1 MGQFLNQPDFI
12 EFGKVVAPSNTIN
25 ASTNLNKASLWVG
38 GTGTVKAILSST
50 LGGVVTDLTITSPGA
65 GYTTATGVAT
75 LNDDGTV
82 ASGLTVDITVDN
94 STSSIVTAVLN
105 NAGSGYTVGQTLRL
119 AGGTS
124 MAVIT
129 VTGVNNTPL
138 ASQAVSFQGVQAG
151 TYLPVIVD
159 YVLIEST
166 SPASLMIACH

>member
-12 EFGKVVAPSNTIN
+12 EFGKVVTPSNTID

-50 LGGVVTDLTITSPGA
+50 LGGVVESFTITSPGV
-65 GYTTATGVAT
+65 GYTTGAAVAT
-75 LNDDGTV
+75 LNDDGTD
-82 ASGLTVDITVDN
+82 ATGLTVDITVDGN
-94 STSSIVTAVLN
+94 GAIVTAVLN
-105 NAGSGYTVGQTLRL
+105 NTGSGYIVGQTLRI

-124 MAVIT
+124 VAVIT
-129 VTGVNNTPL
+129 ITGVDNTPL

-159 YVLIEST
+159 YVLIEGT
-166 SPASLMIACH
+166 NPATLMIACH

>member
-12 EFGKVVAPSNTIN
+12 EFGKVVAPSNTID

-50 LGGVVTDLTITSPGA
+50 LGGVVESFTITSPGA
-65 GYTTATGVAT
+65 GYTTGAAVAT
-75 LNDDGTV
+75 LNDDGNDAT
-82 ASGLTVDITVDN
+82 GLTVDITVDGN
-94 STSSIVTAVLN
+94 GAIVTAVLN
-105 NAGSGYTVGQTLRL
+105 NTGSGYVVGQTLRI

-129 VTGVNNTPL
+129 VTGVDNTPL

-159 YVLIEST
+159 YVLIEGT
-166 SPASLMIACH
+166 NPATLMIACH

>member
-12 EFGKVVAPSNTIN
+12 EFGQVVTPSNTIN

-38 GTGTVKAILSST
+38 GGGTVKAILSST
-50 LGGVVTDLTITSPGA
+50 LGGVATSFTITSPGA
-65 GYTTATGVAT
+65 RYTTANGIAT

-82 ASGLTVDITVDN
+82 GAGLTVDITVDG
-94 STSSIVTAVLN
+94 SGGIVTAVLN
-105 NAGSGYTVGQTLRL
+105 NAGSGYVVGQTLRI

-124 MAVIT
+124 MAVISIS
-129 VTGVNNTPL
+129 GVDNTPI

-159 YVLIEST
+159 YVLIEAT
-166 SPASLMIACH
+166 TPASLIVACH

>member
-12 EFGKVVAPSNTIN
+12 EFGNVVVPSNTIN

-50 LGGVVTDLTITSPGA
+50 LGGVVTDLTITSPGV
-65 GYTTATGVAT
+65 GYATATGVAT

-82 ASGLTVDITVDN
+82 ATGLTVDITVDGTGGVATAALN
-94 STSSIVTAVLN
+94 S
-105 NAGSGYTVGQTLRL
+105 AGSGYTVGQTLRL

-166 SPASLMIACH
+166 SPASLMVACH

>member
-12 EFGKVVAPSNTIN
+12 EFGNVVVPSNTIN

-50 LGGVVTDLTITSPGA
+50 LGGVVTDLTITSPGV
-65 GYTTATGVAT
+65 GYATATGVAT

-82 ASGLTVDITVDN
+82 ASGLTVDITVD
-94 STSSIVTAVLN
+94 
-105 NAGSGYTVGQTLRL
+105 G

-129 VTGVNNTPL
+129 VAGVNNTPL

-166 SPASLMIACH
+166 SPASLMVACH

>member
-12 EFGKVVAPSNTIN
+12 EFGKVVTPSNTID

-50 LGGVVTDLTITSPGA
+50 LGGVVESFTITSPGV
-65 GYTTATGVAT
+65 GYTTGAAVAT
-75 LNDDGTV
+75 LNDDGTD
-82 ASGLTVDITVDN
+82 ATGLTVDITVDGN
-94 STSSIVTAVLN
+94 GAIVTAVLN
-105 NAGSGYTVGQTLRL
+105 NTGSGYIVGQTLRI

-129 VTGVNNTPL
+129 VTGVDNTPL

-159 YVLIEST
+159 YVLIEGT
-166 SPASLMIACH
+166 NPATLMIACH

>member
-12 EFGKVVAPSNTIN
+12 EFGNVVVPSNTIN

-50 LGGVVTDLTITSPGA
+50 LGGVVTDLTITSPGV
-65 GYTTATGVAT
+65 GYATATGVAT

-82 ASGLTVDITVDN
+82 ASGLTVDITVDG
-94 STSSIVTAVLN
+94 TGGVATAVLN
-105 NAGSGYTVGQTLRL
+105 SAGSGYTVGQTLRL

-166 SPASLMIACH
+166 SPASLMVACH

>member
-12 EFGKVVAPSNTIN
+12 EFGKVVTPSNTID

-50 LGGVVTDLTITSPGA
+50 LGGVVESFTITSPGV
-65 GYTTATGVAT
+65 GYTTGAAVAT
-75 LNDDGTV
+75 LNDDGTD
-82 ASGLTVDITVDN
+82 ATGLTVDITVDGN
-94 STSSIVTAVLN
+94 GAIVTAVLN
-105 NAGSGYTVGQTLRL
+105 NTGSGYIVGQTLRIS
-119 AGGTS
+119 GGTS

-129 VTGVNNTPL
+129 VTGVDNTPL

-159 YVLIEST
+159 YVLVES
-166 SPASLMIACH
+166 SNPATLMIACH

>member
-12 EFGKVVAPSNTIN
+12 EFGNVVVPSNTIN

-50 LGGVVTDLTITSPGA
+50 LGGVVTDLTITSPGV
-65 GYTTATGVAT
+65 GYATATGVAT

-82 ASGLTVDITVDN
+82 ASGLTVDITVDGTGGVATAALN
-94 STSSIVTAVLN
+94 S
-105 NAGSGYTVGQTLRL
+105 AGSGYTVGQTLRL

-166 SPASLMIACH
+166 SPASLMVSCH

>member
-12 EFGKVVAPSNTIN
+12 EFGKVVVPSNTIN

-50 LGGVVTDLTITSPGA
+50 LGGVVESFTITSPGA
-65 GYTTATGVAT
+65 GYTTGAAVAT
-75 LNDDGTV
+75 LNDDGTD
-82 ASGLTVDITVDN
+82 STGLTVDITVDGN
-94 STSSIVTAVLN
+94 GAIVTAVLN
-105 NAGSGYTVGQTLRL
+105 NTGSGYIVGQTLRI

-124 MAVIT
+124 VAVIT
-129 VTGVNNTPL
+129 ITGVDNTPL

-159 YVLIEST
+159 YVLIEGT
-166 SPASLMIACH
+166 NPATLMIACH

>member
-12 EFGKVVAPSNTIN
+12 EFGKVVVPSNTIN

-38 GTGTVKAILSST
+38 GAGTVTVILSST
-50 LGGVVTDLTITSPGA
+50 LGGVVTDFTIASPGA
-65 GYTTATGVAT
+65 GYTTANGVAT

-82 ASGLTVDITVDN
+82 AAGLTVDITVDGN
-94 STSSIVTAVLN
+94 GGIATAVLN
-105 NAGSGYTVGQTLRL
+105 NTGSGYTVGQTLRL

-129 VTGVNNTPL
+129 VTGVDNTPV
-138 ASQAVSFQGVQAG
+138 ASQAVSFKGVQAG

-159 YVLIEST
+159 YVLIEDT

>member
-12 EFGKVVAPSNTIN
+12 EFGNVVVPSNTIN

-50 LGGVVTDLTITSPGA
+50 LGGVVTDLTITSPGV
-65 GYTTATGVAT
+65 GYATATGVAT

-82 ASGLTVDITVDN
+82 ASGLTVDITVDGTGGVATAALN
-94 STSSIVTAVLN
+94 S
-105 NAGSGYTVGQTLRL
+105 AGSGYTVGQTLRL

-166 SPASLMIACH
+166 SPASLMVACH

>member
-50 LGGVVTDLTITSPGA
+50 LGGVVTNFTITSPGV
-65 GYTTATGVAT
+65 GYTTANGVAT

-82 ASGLTVDITVDN
+82 AAGLTVDITVD
-94 STSSIVTAVLN
+94 SEGGIATAVLN
-105 NAGSGYTVGQTLRL
+105 NTGSGYTVGQTLRL

-124 MAVIT
+124 MAIIT
-129 VTGVNNTPL
+129 VTGVDNTPL

-159 YVLIEST
+159 YVLIEGT
-166 SPASLMIACH
+166 SPATLMIACH

>member
-12 EFGKVVAPSNTIN
+12 EFGKVVAPSNTID

-50 LGGVVTDLTITSPGA
+50 LGGVVESFTITSPGA
-65 GYTTATGVAT
+65 GYTTGAAVAT
-75 LNDDGTV
+75 LNDDGNDAT
-82 ASGLTVDITVDN
+82 GLTVDITVDGN
-94 STSSIVTAVLN
+94 GAIVTAVLN
-105 NAGSGYTVGQTLRL
+105 NTGSGYVVGQTLRIS
-119 AGGTS
+119 GGTS

-129 VTGVNNTPL
+129 VTGVDNTPL

-159 YVLIEST
+159 YVLVEST
-166 SPASLMIACH
+166 NPATLMIACH